1 MRLSNGKFNP
11 ENEKKMKT
19 INYFSI
25 AFAGLAMFCACTK
38 AEIGDN
44 SQANDGGKVELVTG
58 EGQIVCT
65 TPPMTKTAI
74 GAQNS
79 DGSYPVVWL
88 DKDQVKVYGEN
99 FTEGVVHTASVT
111 EAATSAIFYAPSTEE
126 SVTDQT
132 RYAVYPAA
140 MAGTMTAGGITVD
153 LTKLREQE
161 YHSNI
166 PNFGQYD
173 KYPRPESM
181 TDMTDKEYYESA
193 TIFPHLPLW
202 AKAENGSSDFT
213 FSNLMGVVKLA
224 LNDYQGNGLLIKSAK
239 MTAKTPISGTMTVAA
254 DGAVSVAGADED
266 ANTVTIVSNSGVK
279 ISDSTPSL
287 GDAGVPFYFFIPVGT
302 YEGFDFEF
310 TTTDGRIFRK
320 STANTVVVEAGIVK
334 KYPLLNFTLFYGNAN
349 CYLLP
354 AGKTATIDITPYY
367 SFDMTFNG
375 SPVEYEEGVT
385 VPSFKAKVEWDIQR
399 EGKNLNG
406 GVIKSDESDISV
418 AGNVLTVKT
427 NYQGSA
433 LVSIRQDAGEQE
445 TPILW
450 SYHIWT
456 INENTG
462 STDDHFVTDLTY
474 IVGSESFQMMSHA
487 LGATRGKVTD
497 ASSAHEVYGM
507 YYQWGR
513 KEPLPAYGTKTYS
526 DGVTAL
532 FSSEHKTDATICDAL
547 NNPLIAYKTQPAS
560 STQGV
565 VFTQTGKNNSLWGA
579 PAGYSDLSIGA
590 IQTKV
595 EGCVKTVYDPCP
607 KGYMIPQG
615 WHFSGLT
622 ISNAKR
628 QGYGAILKYDGV
640 NECYYAIPGVF
651 PVNVDVVS
659 EVTSTSQFNKN
670 QKTGNAGRYH
680 VSTAY
685 GTGAWASSYFNVYF
699 DDSSMSLSYNYGA
712 EANACSVRCMK
723 IPSNE

>member
-1 MRLSNGKFNP
+1 
-11 ENEKKMKT
+11 MKT

-44 SQANDGGKVELVTG
+44 APVNDGDKVELVAG

-65 TPPMTKTAI
+65 TPPMTKTAT
-74 GAQNS
+74 GDQNS

-88 DKDQVKVYGEN
+88 DKDQVKVYGKN
-99 FTEGVVHTASVT
+99 FLDGVVHTASVT
-111 EAATSAIFYAPSTEE
+111 ETSTSAIFYAPSTDE
-126 SVTDQT
+126 SVTDET

-140 MAGTMTAGGITVD
+140 MAGSMTADGITVD
-153 LTKLREQE
+153 LTGLREQM

-166 PNFGQYD
+166 PNFGRYEN
-173 KYPRPESM
+173 YPRPESV

-224 LNDYQGNGLLIKSAK
+224 LNDYQGNGLLIKSVK

-334 KYPLLNFTLFYGNAN
+334 KYPLLNITLFYGRAN

-385 VPSFKAKVEWDIQR
+385 APSFKAKVEWDIQR
-399 EGKNLNG
+399 QGQNLNG
-406 GVIKSDESDISV
+406 AVIKSDTDDIAV
-418 AGNVLTVKT
+418 AENVLTVKT

-433 LVSIRQDAGEQE
+433 LVSIRQDAGEAE

-462 STDDHFVTDLTY
+462 STDDHFVEDLTY

-487 LGATRGKVTD
+487 LGATRGKVSN

-513 KEPLPAYGTKTYS
+513 KDPLPAYGVT
-526 DGVTAL
+526 DHNAGVTAL

-547 NNPLIAYKTQPAS
+547 NNPLVAYKTQPS
-560 STQGV
+560 SSNQGV
-565 VFTQTGKNNSLWGA
+565 VFTQTIKNNCLWGA
-579 PAGYSDLSIGA
+579 PDGYTISSDADIP
-590 IQTKV
+590 TKV

-607 KGYMIPQG
+607 EGYMVPQG

-622 ISNAKR
+622 ISKTAR
-628 QGYGAILKYDGV
+628 TGFGAILKYDGE
-640 NECYYAIPGVF
+640 NECYYSIPGVF
-651 PVNVDVVS
+651 AVNVDVVAG
-659 EVTSTSQFNKN
+659 ETKIN
-670 QKTGNAGRYH
+670 TGTIARAGYDGRYH
-680 VSTAY
+680 VSNPF
-685 GTGAWASSYFNVYF
+685 GTTGWASSYFKI
-699 DDSSMSLSYNYGA
+699 SATSAGTISLGNNYGA

-723 IPSNE
+723 ISANE

>member
-1 MRLSNGKFNP
+1 
-11 ENEKKMKT
+11 MKT

-44 SQANDGGKVELVTG
+44 APVNDGDKVELVAG

-65 TPPMTKTAI
+65 TPPMTKTAT

-140 MAGTMTAGGITVD
+140 MAGTMTAEGITVD
-153 LTKLREQE
+153 LTGLRRQM

-166 PNFGQYD
+166 PNFGRYENYSSQA
-173 KYPRPESM
+173 PEGL
-181 TDMTDKEYYESA
+181 DPKDFYEES
-193 TIFPHLPLW
+193 TVFPHLPLW

-224 LNDYQGNGLLIKSAK
+224 LNDYQGNGLLVKSVK
-239 MTAKTPISGTMTVAA
+239 MTAKTPISGTMTVAS

-302 YEGFDFEF
+302 YEGFEFEF

-334 KYPLLNFTLFYGNAN
+334 KYPLLNITLFYGKAN

-354 AGKTATIDITPYY
+354 ATETATIDITPYY

-385 VPSFKAKVEWDIQR
+385 VPSFKAEVEWDIQR
-399 EGKNLNG
+399 EGTNLEG
-406 GVIKSDESDISV
+406 EVIKSDESDISV

-433 LVSIRQDAGEQE
+433 LVSIRQNAGESE

-456 INENTG
+456 INRNTG
-462 STDDHFVTDLTY
+462 SADDHFVEDLTY
-474 IVGSESFQMMSHA
+474 IVGSESFQMMSHV

-513 KEPLPAYGTKTYS
+513 KEPLPAYGTKTYN

-547 NNPLIAYKTQPAS
+547 NNPLVAYKTQPS
-560 STQGV
+560 SSNQGV
-565 VFTQTGKNNSLWGA
+565 VFPKTLKNNVLWGA
-579 PAGYSDLSIGA
+579 PEGYQISSESA
-590 IQTKV
+590 IPTKV
-595 EGCVKTVYDPCP
+595 DGVVKTVYDPCP
-607 KGYMIPQG
+607 EGYMVPQG

-622 ISNAKR
+622 ISKTAR
-628 QGYGAILKYDGV
+628 TGFGAILKYDGE
-640 NECYYAIPGVF
+640 NECYYSIPGVF
-651 PVNVDVVS
+651 AVNVDVV
-659 EVTSTSQFNKN
+659 TG
-670 QKTGNAGRYH
+670 KTRINTGTIARAGYDGRYH
-680 VSTAY
+680 VSNPF
-685 GTGAWASSYFNVYF
+685 GTTGWASSYFKI
-699 DDSSMSLSYNYGA
+699 SATSAGTISLSNYYGA